1 VILIEQRRP
10 GRPQI
15 SKIRERLCEILSCID
30 KASGYDLHKIYVEV
44 YGKVTIRSI
53 YYNLHTGVLIGYFNI
68 ESIKQEQ
75 GEFSW
80 GTEVEKKYYS
90 IHPKGRKTMKTELK
104 ERIVSVA
111 RERLKKQNN
120 NIN

>member
-1 VILIEQRRP
+1 MNKIENRRP
-10 GRPQI
+10 GRPQA
-15 SKIRERLCEILSCID
+15 SRIRERLREILSCID
-30 KASGYDLHKIYVEV
+30 NATGYDLHKIYVEV

-80 GTEVEKKYYS
+80 GSEVEKKYYS
-90 IHPKGRKTMKTELK
+90 INPKGKRTISNELK

-111 RERLKKQNN
+111 KTRLKS
-120 NIN
+120 